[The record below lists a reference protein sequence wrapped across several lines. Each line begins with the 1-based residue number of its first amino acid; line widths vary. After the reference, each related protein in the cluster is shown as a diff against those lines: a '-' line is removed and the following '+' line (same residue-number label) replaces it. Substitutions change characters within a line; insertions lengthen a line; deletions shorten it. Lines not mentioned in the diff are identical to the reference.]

1 MHIRISTQKK
11 QAILP
16 VELGTTRL
24 GKIRRLGATRLGK
37 TGKKKMVFEY
47 FLLFPCLKV
56 KFLQLLAPFSHCQRD
71 KLCLL
76 YKAWFST
83 MGF

>member
-24 GKIRRLGATRLGK
+24 GENSASGGNPVGENWQKKDGIRIFFA
-37 TGKKKMVFEY
+37 
-47 FLLFPCLKV
+47 
-56 KFLQLLAPFSHCQRD
+56 FSMF
-71 KLCLL
+71 K
-76 YKAWFST
+76 S
-83 MGF
+83 